1 MIFEVG
7 SLGAA
12 VDDDGGIIQT
22 GPFGSQLKQSEY
34 SDEGIPVIMPR
45 DIRNGQVDPVTVA
58 RVSEATANRLARHK
72 IEINGIVLPRR
83 GDIAKRAF
91 IGEQQA
97 GWLCGTGCIKI
108 ETKGKRV
115 WPKYLYYLLGTPE
128 SIGWLENNAVG
139 STMLNLSTEIVA
151 RFPVQLPAIDT
162 QKEIAA
168 ALSAYDDLIEN
179 NRQRIALL
187 EESARLL
194 YREWFVHLRFPGHE
208 RINLIEGIPEGWDR
222 CEVGSLLE
230 LHYGKAL
237 KQDDRI
243 AGSVPVYGSSGVVGS
258 HQTALVQGPTIIV
271 GRKGNVGN
279 VYWSHDACWPID
291 TVFFVPTERVDLW
304 LYLAL
309 PSAGF
314 QNTDAGVPGLN
325 RDFAYSRRLLRPDMD
340 VRRHFNELVGP
351 MFSQRTTLEDYNR
364 KLANARDL
372 LLPRLM
378 NGEITV

>member
-194 YREWFVHLRFPGHE
+194 YREWFVQFRFPGHE
-208 RINLIEGIPEGWDR
+208 RVEMIDGIPVGWTKRHIAELADVFRGKSYKSSELVESDGQPFINLKCIERFGGFRISGLKWFQGQHKDHHLAEPGDIVYR
-222 CEVGSLLE
+222 CHG
-230 LHYGKAL
+230 
-237 KQDDRI
+237 
-243 AGSVPVYGSSGVVGS
+243 
-258 HQTALVQGPTIIV
+258 
-271 GRKGNVGN
+271 
-279 VYWSHDACWPID
+279 HDARCHD
-291 TVFFVPTERVDLW
+291 SCTGGTH
-304 LYLAL
+304 
-309 PSAGF
+309 
-314 QNTDAGVPGLN
+314 T
-325 RDFAYSRRLLRPDMD
+325 
-340 VRRHFNELVGP
+340 
-351 MFSQRTTLEDYNR
+351 
-364 KLANARDL
+364 
-372 LLPRLM
+372 
-378 NGEITV
+378 